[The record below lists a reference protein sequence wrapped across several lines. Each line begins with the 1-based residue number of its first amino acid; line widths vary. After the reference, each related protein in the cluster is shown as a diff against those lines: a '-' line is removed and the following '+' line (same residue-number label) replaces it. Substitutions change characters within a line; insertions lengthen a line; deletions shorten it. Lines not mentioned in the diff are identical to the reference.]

1 MAKGAALFV
10 TLLFI
15 GFLSID
21 AARAAV
27 ASPFADWAAVVVA
40 GDHEDSDGNSTEGFD
55 NARRDVSN
63 DLLKLGFSP
72 ANLAQFSTRSR
83 EYRHEKLLRSEPNRI
98 TDTLLNLARKT
109 RGGCLVYFSSHG
121 EPDGLVVGDYV
132 VPPRALAEVVDH
144 ACGTRPT
151 VVILSACFSGVML
164 PPLKGPNRMILT
176 AARRDRTSFGCGQAD
191 RYPYFDQCVLESLPA
206 SSDFPGLGR
215 AVQAC
220 VAAREKKEGVTPA
233 SHPQLWIGPTA
244 QTSLPRW
251 R

>member
-10 TLLFI
+10 ALLFTCI
-15 GFLSID
+15 LNVGT
-21 AARAAV
+21 ARAA
-27 ASPFADWAAVVVA
+27 AAGPFADWAAIVVA

-63 DLLKLGFSP
+63 TLVKIGFSP
-72 ANLAQFSTRSR
+72 ANLAEFSTRLR
-83 EYRHEKLLRSEPNRI
+83 EYRHEKLLLSEPNRI
-98 TDTLLNLARKT
+98 TNTLLKLAHKT
-109 RGGCLVYFSSHG
+109 HAGCLLYFSSHG

-132 VPPRALAEVVDH
+132 VPPHALAQVVDH
-144 ACGTRPT
+144 ACATRPT

-164 PPLKGPNRMILT
+164 PALQGPNRMILT

-191 RYPYFDQCVLESLPA
+191 RYPYFDQCVLEMFPA

-233 SHPQLWIGPTA
+233 SHPQLWIGSA
-244 QTSLPRW
+244 ARTSLPRW